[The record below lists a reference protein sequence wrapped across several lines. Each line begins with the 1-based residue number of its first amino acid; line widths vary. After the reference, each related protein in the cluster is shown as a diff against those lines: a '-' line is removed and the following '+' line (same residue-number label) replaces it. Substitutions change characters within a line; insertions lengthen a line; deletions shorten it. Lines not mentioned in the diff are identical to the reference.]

1 MRRFSPLSIFSS
13 AGIFRSPEFSQIRWF
28 SLARILSDS
37 GLTLTIMIA
46 ILKVIV
52 LLLLLLFGAYAT
64 HMAET
69 KLAHHRL
76 HQDAEIRIHP

>member
-1 MRRFSPLSIFSS
+1 
-13 AGIFRSPEFSQIRWF
+13 
-28 SLARILSDS
+28 
-37 GLTLTIMIA
+37 MIA

-69 KLAHHRL
+69 KLAQHRL
-76 HQDAEIRIHP
+76 DQNAAIGNAP